1 MHAWGCLPLLQV
13 FKTVFQKYTNF
24 GSFCVFQGIFRP
36 AFRANIYDV

>member
-1 MHAWGCLPLLQV
+1 MYQFFYQFLEQF
-13 FKTVFQKYTNF
+13 FKNIQNF